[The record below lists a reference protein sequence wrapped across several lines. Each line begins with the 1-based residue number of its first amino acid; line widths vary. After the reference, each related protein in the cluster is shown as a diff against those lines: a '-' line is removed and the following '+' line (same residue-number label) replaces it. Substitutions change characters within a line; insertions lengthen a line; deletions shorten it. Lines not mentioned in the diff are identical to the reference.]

1 MQQTTLHFS
10 NAENNYQIKEAYKT
24 LRSNVEFSGQDMR
37 AISITSCTPGEG
49 KSSVSMALARA
60 FAEAGKKTVLV
71 DADMR
76 KSVMVGRYKT
86 GSVRLG
92 LTHCLV
98 GREKLSNVICETD
111 TPNLYVIF
119 SGPIPPNP
127 SELLGGQI
135 FSKILDNMKNVFDYI
150 IIDTPPLG
158 SVIDA
163 AVIAKQCDGTVM
175 VIEDNAISYRFAQK
189 VKSQLDKAG
198 AKVIGAV
205 LNKVDMTG
213 GVYGHYGKYY
223 GRYYGRYYGKYYGKD
238 DSSDNGSMTG
248 GNPKKVFQP
257 QKNSEKPTPKPAAGK
272 GNLDELDY
280 IEGVVRKD

>member
-1 MQQTTLHFS
+1 
-10 NAENNYQIKEAYKT
+10 
-24 LRSNVEFSGQDMR
+24 
-37 AISITSCTPGEG
+37 
-49 KSSVSMALARA
+49 MALARA
-60 FAEAGKKTVLV
+60 FADAGKKTVLV

-163 AVIAKQCDGTVM
+163 AVIAKQCDGTIM

-189 VKSQLDKAG
+189 VKNQLDKAG
-198 AKVIGAV
+198 AKIIGAV
-205 LNKVDMTG
+205 LNKVDMSG

-223 GRYYGRYYGKYYGKD
+223 GRYYGKYYGRYYGKN
-238 DSSDNGSMTG
+238 DSLGEGSMTG
-248 GNPKKVFQP
+248 GNPRRPMQS
-257 QKNSEKPTPKPAAGK
+257 QNRNDRPTPQSSSSK
-272 GNLDELDY
+272 GDLDELDY

>member
-10 NAENNYQIKEAYKT
+10 ESENNYQIKEAYKT
-24 LRSNVEFSGQDMR
+24 LRSNVEFSGQDVR
-37 AISITSCTPGEG
+37 AVSVTSCTPGEG

-127 SELLGGQI
+127 SELLGGEV
-135 FSKILDNMKNVFDYI
+135 FSKILANMKNVFDYI
-150 IIDTPPLG
+150 IVDTPPLG

-163 AVIAKQCDGTVM
+163 AVIAKQCDGTIM
-175 VIEDNAISYRFAQK
+175 VVEDNAISYRFAQR

-205 LNKVDMTG
+205 LNKVDMSG

-223 GRYYGRYYGKYYGKD
+223 GRYYGKYYGKYYGRD
-238 DSSDNGSMTG
+238 DSVGTMTG
-248 GNPKKVFQP
+248 GNPKRGAAAQP
-257 QKNSEKPTPKPAAGK
+257 QQRVAPKRSAYSAD
-272 GNLDELDY
+272 LDDLDY
-280 IEGVVRKD
+280 VDGVVRKD